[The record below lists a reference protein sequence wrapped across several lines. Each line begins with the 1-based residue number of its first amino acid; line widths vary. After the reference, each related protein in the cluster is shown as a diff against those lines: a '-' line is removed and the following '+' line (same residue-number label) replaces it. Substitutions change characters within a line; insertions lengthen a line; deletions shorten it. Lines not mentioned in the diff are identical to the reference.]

1 MVHPSD
7 DENSAHDSFAEKRNR
22 RDSNREYHVYCI
34 TWQKIIPQKILK
46 LVLVVSLL
54 VGNGQITV
62 LKL

>member
-22 RDSNREYHVYCI
+22 RDSNRQYHVYCI
-34 TWQKIIPQKILK
+34 TGQKIIPQKILRH
-46 LVLVVSLL
+46 VIVSLL